1 MPVSATENADRWFLG
16 IEIGGT
22 KLQIGVGRGMG
33 ETFRVLWRQ
42 PVESDRRAGR
52 IQQQI
57 AAGIDDALAKARL
70 NHDAV
75 AGVGIGFG
83 GPVNTQRGTVVTS
96 HQVPGWDDFPLVE
109 WIGDRF
115 GWPSILHNDA
125 DTAAFAEA
133 MFGAGRGYDP
143 VLYITVGSGI
153 GGGLVLN
160 GEIFRGSGD
169 GAMEIGH
176 LRPGNRPLHI
186 PTPGGTV
193 EALASGFGM
202 EARARRVIAEWDEA
216 QRFVESRLESTA
228 STASIRAGRNVPGQ
242 FVRPCERFATL
253 LKLAQ
258 GDPSRITTQLIAKAA
273 AQGDRLSREL
283 FEDAA
288 DTLGWAI
295 AQAVTLINPA
305 RIVIGGGVSLSG
317 LDLFFE
323 PVRRACRAESFKP
336 FSGLAEIVPAALGE
350 GVVVHGALALARLE
364 STRRTAGFR
373 SDRPVSEGETT

>member
-1 MPVSATENADRWFLG
+1 MPSLESANPWFLG

-22 KLQIGVGRGMG
+22 KLQIGVGHGTG
-33 ETFRVLWRQ
+33 DLFRALWRQ

-57 AAGIDDALAKARL
+57 AAGIDDLLATARL
-70 NHDAV
+70 SRGDI

-83 GPVNTQRGTVVTS
+83 GPVDTSQGTVVTS
-96 HQVPGWDDFPLVE
+96 HQVPGWEQFPLVE
-109 WIGDRF
+109 WFGARF
-115 GWPSILHNDA
+115 GWPAVLHNDA
-125 DTAAFAEA
+125 DTAALAEA
-133 MFGAGRGYDP
+133 AFGAGRGFDP

-153 GGGLVLN
+153 GGGLVLQ
-160 GEIFRGSGD
+160 GKIFRGSGA

-176 LRPGNRPLHI
+176 LRPGNRPLHVSSQ
-186 PTPGGTV
+186 GGTV
-193 EALASGFGM
+193 EALASGFGI
-202 EARARRVIAEWDEA
+202 EARARRVIAEWNDA
-216 QRFVESRLESTA
+216 LAFVESRFESATA
-228 STASIRAGRNVPGQ
+228 ADSPRSTRRAQGQ
-242 FVRPCERFATL
+242 FNRPSERFSTL

-258 GDPSRITTQLIAKAA
+258 GDPARITTRLIAQAA
-273 AQGDRLSREL
+273 MQGDRLSREL
-283 FEDAA
+283 LEDAT

-305 RIVIGGGVSLSG
+305 RIVIGGGVSLAG

-336 FSGLAEIVPAALGE
+336 FSGNAEIVAAALGE

-373 SDRPVSEGETT
+373 SNIPLSDGDTT